1 MRTFIVTATDFHSVL
16 RVRPFVPFRV
26 VTSDGTSYEIRH
38 PELVM
43 VAVSSAVIG
52 YPTPGEPMTMARYDI
67 VSMFHIVR
75 LEPMPEAATGA
86 GSAGNGS
93 A

>member
-1 MRTFIVTATDFHSVL
+1 MTADDFHSVL

-43 VAVSSAVIG
+43 VGLGSTVIG
-52 YPTPGEPMTMARYDI
+52 YPTPSNPMTVARYDI
-67 VSMFHIVR
+67 VSMFHIIR
-75 LEPMPEAATGA
+75 LEPMPTAATGPT
-86 GSAGNGS
+86 SAGNGS

>member
-1 MRTFIVTATDFHSVL
+1 MRAFIVTASDFHSVL

-26 VTSDGTSYEIRH
+26 VTSDGTTYEVRH

-43 VAVSSAVIG
+43 VSVSSAVIG

-67 VSMFHIVR
+67 VSMFHIIR
-75 LEPMPEAATGA
+75 LEPMPVAATGP
-86 GSAGNGS
+86 AGNG
-93 A
+93 AA